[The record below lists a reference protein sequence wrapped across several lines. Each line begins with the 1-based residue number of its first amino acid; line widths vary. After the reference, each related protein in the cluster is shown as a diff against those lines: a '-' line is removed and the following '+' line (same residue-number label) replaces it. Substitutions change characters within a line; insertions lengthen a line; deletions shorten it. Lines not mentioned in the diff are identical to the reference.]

1 MNRTISVIVNST
13 ESTKEPRHPSL
24 RQYSAITTQVV
35 PGRQSRRIS
44 APHAAY
50 PLCVLEPDGDPDGDV
65 DYWSFIDVAIARTA
79 RALPEVDMR
88 AMRLILSLYRASNA
102 LVYDLESTVH
112 RPRGW
117 SWAGFRVLFVLW
129 LAGPLEAKRVAHL
142 SGMSRAA
149 VSALVNT
156 LERDGLVARRK
167 ASHDRRSV
175 ELSLTDAGR
184 EVFASAFTAHHER
197 ERTWASALS
206 EDEADQL
213 TTLLEKL
220 MASPVAAAA
229 NRRR

>member
-1 MNRTISVIVNST
+1 MRAQWPT
-13 ESTKEPRHPSL
+13 L
-24 RQYSAITTQVV
+24 
-35 PGRQSRRIS
+35 
-44 APHAAY
+44 
-50 PLCVLEPDGDPDGDV
+50 LCVPEPADV
-65 DYWSFIDVAIARTA
+65 DYWSFIDVAIERTG
-79 RALPEVDMR
+79 RALPGVDTR
-88 AMRLILSLYRASNA
+88 AMRLVLSLYRASNA
-102 LVYDLESTVH
+102 MVYDLESAVH

-117 SWAGFRVLFVLW
+117 SWAGFRVLFVLS
-129 LAGPLEAKRVAHL
+129 LAGPLEAKRVAQL

-167 ASHDRRSV
+167 AVPDRRSV

-184 EVFASAFTAHHER
+184 EAFAAAFVAHNDR

-206 EDEADQL
+206 EGEVDQL
-213 TTLLEKL
+213 TALLEKL